1 MFSIRN
7 ILVTVF
13 LVISVALGGMVSRS
27 LYVSYN
33 NYSTF
38 RDVSALTAVNK
49 ALFDFLLG
57 YRLERGHTN
66 TAFITSIEK
75 AGNSLSDIQTDRKMV
90 DDAMKDFLSS
100 SATVKQ
106 PELAAIM
113 DKIKSN
119 YDAIVSSRPQIDTQ
133 LTLALESRD
142 KAINTKQLSF
152 GQTVLEDLEKAS
164 ELTEAN
170 IRELDNGLMDLL
182 QIRTNAWAARSAAGG
197 QTIVLNKAATTNAP
211 LAMVDVVEAANQ
223 HARVLAAWAQ
233 VRALINHPIV
243 GDELKQALKEAENT
257 YFTGP
262 LWDMR
267 FNIYKTVTS
276 NQVVNVPVAEWL
288 AAGSKGHAA
297 LANVALVAMKAVN
310 DKANSLAAA
319 ALSSL
324 ILYGTLLIAAVCL
337 AVAGM
342 AIVMR
347 RVVAPIDGLTRSM
360 GHLAG
365 GNTALAIPFTA
376 RQDEIGGMARS
387 VEVFREAAIRNKQL
401 EADAEVNRKRS
412 EEERETV
419 QRAAEAEAEARLVQ
433 ATGTFAASMKRL
445 AAGDLL
451 CELNEPLASQF
462 ETLRIDF
469 NSSVRQLRETLA
481 SVGQSVSTVTSGSQE
496 ISAASDDLS
505 KRTEQQAA
513 SLEETAAALEQ
524 ITANVTSTSK
534 RSAEARGVVRTAREK
549 ASSSSDVVRNAVA
562 AMEKIEDSSK
572 QISQIIGVIDE
583 IAFQTNLLALNAGVE
598 AARAGEAGKGFAVVA
613 QEVREL
619 AQRSAKAAK
628 EIKELIG
635 NSAVAVGE
643 GVRLV
648 SDTGAGLGEI
658 AELVQSVNIHMEAIA
673 TAAQEQSVGLA
684 EVNTAVNHMD
694 QATQQN
700 AAMVEEMNAAGAS
713 LAQESANLNGLLSNF
728 QLGQQD
734 ARRPAQATTRSAPQ
748 SASRPA
754 PRPAAAPARRSIP
767 MTHGNAALAVTS
779 DWEEF

>member
-1 MFSIRN
+1 MGDPDIARQIGAYLELMKAKELAGQERGLANGFITAKKMDPARFSEFAAMAGGQQALIDAFLLAQTPQRKAAYSDMLADASKN
-7 ILVTVF
+7 ISDFRARIVASGQDADLSGLDSAAWFATATKRIDQLKQIETDNLTDISDLAKAGAEQTF
-13 LVISVALGGMVSRS
+13 QTLVIIGLLTLAGGIVMVIFSGIMAMTVVRPI
-27 LYVSYN
+27 
-33 NYSTF
+33 
-38 RDVSALTAVNK
+38 
-49 ALFDFLLG
+49 G
-57 YRLERGHTN
+57 
-66 TAFITSIEK
+66 
-75 AGNSLSDIQTDRKMV
+75 KMV
-90 DDAMKDFLSS
+90 DAMGRLAKGEIDD
-100 SATVKQ
+100 SA
-106 PELAAIM
+106 I
-113 DKIKSN
+113 
-119 YDAIVSSRPQIDTQ
+119 
-133 LTLALESRD
+133 
-142 KAINTKQLSF
+142 
-152 GQTVLEDLEKAS
+152 AS
-164 ELTEAN
+164 G
-170 IRELDNGLMDLL
+170 R
-182 QIRTNAWAARSAAGG
+182 
-197 QTIVLNKAATTNAP
+197 K
-211 LAMVDVVEAANQ
+211 
-223 HARVLAAWAQ
+223 
-233 VRALINHPIV
+233 
-243 GDELKQALKEAENT
+243 
-257 YFTGP
+257 
-262 LWDMR
+262 
-267 FNIYKTVTS
+267 
-276 NQVVNVPVAEWL
+276 
-288 AAGSKGHAA
+288 
-297 LANVALVAMKAVN
+297 
-310 DKANSLAAA
+310 
-319 ALSSL
+319 
-324 ILYGTLLIAAVCL
+324 
-337 AVAGM
+337 
-342 AIVMR
+342 
-347 RVVAPIDGLTRSM
+347 
-360 GHLAG
+360 
-365 GNTALAIPFTA
+365 
-376 RQDEIGGMARS
+376 DEIGDMEQA
-387 VEVFREAAIRNKQL
+387 VEIFRQAAIRNREL
-401 EADAEVNRKRS
+401 EAAEANNRAHA
-412 EEERETV
+412 ERERLEM

-433 ATGTFAASMKRL
+433 ATSTFAASMKRL

-549 ASSSSDVVRNAVA
+549 ASSSSDVVRDAVA

-734 ARRPAQATTRSAPQ
+734 VRRPAQAPVRSAPQ
-748 SASRPA
+748 SAYRPA
-754 PRPAAAPARRSIP
+754 PRAAASSERRSIP